1 MKTAL
6 QQLIEWGDKMMSEHP
21 QKLLSFAEAIDK
33 AEELLELER
42 HQHGQTWDAAIHA
55 HDARGHVYARSM
67 CDFDGS
73 VRVMWGKSE
82 ADVMMCYVDV
92 MICYDLTN

>member
-1 MKTAL
+1 MAKTAL
-6 QQLIEWGDKMMSEHP
+6 QQLIQWGEQMMSEHP

-55 HDARGHVYARSM
+55 HVARGHVYARSM
-67 CDFDGS
+67 CDFDDY
-73 VRVMWGKSE
+73 WG
-82 ADVMMCYVDV
+82 DR
-92 MICYDLTN
+92 

>member
-6 QQLIEWGDKMMSEHP
+6 QQLIEWGEQMIGDHP
-21 QKLLSFAEAIDK
+21 AKTLSFYEAIDK

-55 HDARGHVYARSM
+55 HDARGHVYARSI
-67 CDFDGS
+67 CDFDDY
-73 VRVMWGKSE
+73 WG
-82 ADVMMCYVDV
+82 DRWGF
-92 MICYDLTN
+92 